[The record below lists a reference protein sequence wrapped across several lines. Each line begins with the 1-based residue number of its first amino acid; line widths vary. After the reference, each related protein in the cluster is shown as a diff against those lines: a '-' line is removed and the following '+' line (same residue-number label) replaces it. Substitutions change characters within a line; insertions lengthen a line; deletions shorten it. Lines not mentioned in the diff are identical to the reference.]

1 MPPLHFDDNTGRV
14 TMTDL
19 TTDGL
24 TDERVRSN
32 KTLTWIIY
40 GLYAAGFVV
49 GITWIAA
56 IIMNYVKRGDVAGT
70 YLESHFAWQIRT
82 FWISLLAAVVGV
94 LLMIVLIGWIVLVAN
109 MVWVIYRL
117 VIGAIR
123 LNENRPVVEGKYG
136 LEA

>member
-1 MPPLHFDDNTGRV
+1 
-14 TMTDL
+14 MTDL
-19 TTDGL
+19 TTEG
-24 TDERVRSN
+24 TTEERLRSN

-40 GLYAAGFVV
+40 GLYAASFIV
-49 GITWIAA
+49 GVTSIAA

-70 YLESHFAWQIRT
+70 YLESHFTWQIRT
-82 FWISLLAAVVGV
+82 FWISLIAACVGV
-94 LLMIVLIGWIVLVAN
+94 LLMIVLIGWIVLIAD
-109 MVWVIYRL
+109 MIWVIYRL

>member
-1 MPPLHFDDNTGRV
+1 
-14 TMTDL
+14 MTDL
-19 TTDGL
+19 TTEPAA
-24 TDERVRSN
+24 DERLRSN

-70 YLESHFAWQIRT
+70 YLESHFTWQIRT
-82 FWISLLAAVVGV
+82 FWISLIAVFVGV
-94 LLMIVLIGWIVLVAN
+94 LLMIVLVGWIVLVAD

>member
-1 MPPLHFDDNTGRV
+1 MN
-14 TMTDL
+14 DL
-19 TTDGL
+19 TTDQSL
-24 TDERVRSN
+24 RSN

-40 GLYAAGFVV
+40 GLYAASFIV
-49 GITWIAA
+49 GITAIAA

-82 FWISLLAAVVGV
+82 FWISLIAAVVGM
-94 LLMIVLIGWIVLVAN
+94 LLMLVLIGWIVLVAD

>member
-1 MPPLHFDDNTGRV
+1 
-14 TMTDL
+14 MTDL
-19 TTDGL
+19 TTDDSL
-24 TDERVRSN
+24 RSN

-40 GLYAAGFVV
+40 ALYGASFIV
-49 GITWIAA
+49 GITGIVA

-70 YLESHFAWQIRT
+70 YLESHFTWQIRT
-82 FWISLLAAVVGV
+82 FWISLIVAIVGL
-94 LLMIVLIGWIVLVAN
+94 LLMIVLIGWIVLVADTI
-109 MVWVIYRL
+109 WVIYRL

>member
-1 MPPLHFDDNTGRV
+1 
-14 TMTDL
+14 MTDL
-19 TTDGL
+19 TT
-24 TDERVRSN
+24 EESQRSN

-40 GLYAAGFVV
+40 GLYAASFVV
-49 GITWIAA
+49 GFTSIAA

-70 YLESHFAWQIRT
+70 YLESHFTWQIRT
-82 FWISLLAAVVGV
+82 FWISLIVACVGV
-94 LLMIVLIGWIVLVAN
+94 LLMIVLIGGIVLIAD
-109 MVWVIYRL
+109 MIWVIYRL

>member
-1 MPPLHFDDNTGRV
+1 
-14 TMTDL
+14 MTDL
-19 TTDGL
+19 TTSDA
-24 TDERVRSN
+24 ERSN

-40 GLYAAGFVV
+40 GLYAASFIV
-49 GITWIAA
+49 GITAIAA

-70 YLESHFAWQIRT
+70 YLESHFTWQIRT
-82 FWISLLAAVVGV
+82 FWISLAAAFVGL
-94 LLMIVLIGWIVLVAN
+94 LLMIVLVGWIVLIAD

-123 LNENRPVVEGKYG
+123 LNENKPVVEGKYG

>member
-1 MPPLHFDDNTGRV
+1 
-14 TMTDL
+14 MTDL
-19 TTDGL
+19 TTSDA
-24 TDERVRSN
+24 ERSN

-40 GLYAAGFVV
+40 GLYAASFIV
-49 GITWIAA
+49 GITAIAA

-70 YLESHFAWQIRT
+70 YLESHFSWQIRT
-82 FWISLLAAVVGV
+82 FWISLLAAFIGL
-94 LLMIVLIGWIVLVAN
+94 LLMIVLVGWIVLIAD

-123 LNENRPVVEGKYG
+123 LNENKPVVEGKYG